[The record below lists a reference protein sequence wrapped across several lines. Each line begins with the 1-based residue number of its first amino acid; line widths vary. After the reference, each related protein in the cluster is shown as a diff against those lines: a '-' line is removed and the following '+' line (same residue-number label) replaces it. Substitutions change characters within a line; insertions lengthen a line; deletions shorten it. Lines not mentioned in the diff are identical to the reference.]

1 MYLSYYKLKH
11 KPFQISTD
19 PRFLWLGEKHEE
31 ALATLK
37 YGVLDNKGFLLL
49 TGDVG
54 TGKTTLINALL
65 NSLDKNTFVASIRD
79 PALDPL
85 EFFQYTAHAFGM
97 KASNIN
103 SKVAFLIQFEE
114 FLLDAYKNRRK
125 VLLIIDEAQRMSQ
138 ELLEEVRLLSNIE
151 KEESKLINIF
161 FVGQIEFNEILLQHE
176 NRAIRQ
182 RVTINYNIETLT
194 EQETRQYIKHRLDV
208 ASIEKVISS
217 FTPIQK
223 MENGE
228 YVRQGYTLPLPDTRK
243 QIFTTKAIQEIYR
256 FAKGYP
262 RLINIICDRALLT
275 GYVEGSRTITD
286 SHIRECVKELEI
298 PHSHP
303 KDTPTR
309 VMSESAAVTNI
320 NLVKTGQSNRKIA
333 EDTISSSKETSF
345 QTPGQHIPPPTD
357 HPRDDKSAQELLSDL
372 EKLVQKKERPP
383 ERLIQSPSLDQV
395 EVPEKAFP
403 FPYGNYK
410 NLIYLVV
417 AVAFGVLLY
426 ISFSPTTLFNS
437 NFQQNSDESH
447 LPLRKTTGEQTPT
460 EPIADEQSPKPMN
473 TSTETTGPLQPMEE
487 KNGIIDHSGDK
498 NKTDLPGKTV
508 SHSSS
513 LLIPQMNKGIDNK
526 ETKTVILNNQT
537 PLNTSAASENTSKPK
552 NSITQEKKE
561 ITTKIQQLKELI
573 TFQTLTI
580 SFAPGSTLPRDES
593 LKKLDNLI
601 EALRTHSSFKVTVT
615 YYTNGNADDSMDAKL
630 IEYQAGAIKSY
641 LMGKGLNAERITIL
655 KRDKQN
661 IPPFKND
668 TASETSN
675 HSVEIYVN
683 R

>member
-1 MYLSYYKLKH
+1 MYLSFYKLKH

-103 SKVAFLIQFEE
+103 SKVSFLIQFEE
-114 FLLDAYKNRRK
+114 FLLEAYTNKRK

-208 ASIEKVISS
+208 ASIEKVVSS
-217 FTPIQK
+217 FTPVQK

-243 QIFTTKAIQEIYR
+243 DIFTPNAIQEIYK

-275 GYVEGSRTITD
+275 GYVEGSKTITD
-286 SHIRECVKELEI
+286 SHVRECVKELEI
-298 PHSHP
+298 PHSQQ
-303 KDTPTR
+303 KNKPTK
-309 VMSESAAVTNI
+309 VSESNAVANI
-320 NLVKTGQSNRKIA
+320 HLVKTGQNIRKIA
-333 EDTISSSKETSF
+333 ENNISPSKDKSF
-345 QTPGQHIPPPTD
+345 QATEQITEEPPDPS
-357 HPRDDKSAQELLSDL
+357 HENKSAQELLSDL
-372 EKLVQKKERPP
+372 EKLVRKKEKQP
-383 ERLIQSPSLDQV
+383 ELPDQSPPLNQE
-395 EVPEKAFP
+395 EVLKKAFQ
-403 FPYGNYK
+403 FGDYK
-410 NLIYLVV
+410 NLIYFIV
-417 AVAFGVLLY
+417 ALAFGVLLY

-437 NFQQNSDESH
+437 NIQHIPGETQPH
-447 LPLRKTTGEQTPT
+447 LEKAQGEEGPAEQITNDQAPVQMDQSAKETGT
-460 EPIADEQSPKPMN
+460 
-473 TSTETTGPLQPMEE
+473 LQPME
-487 KNGIIDHSGDK
+487 D
-498 NKTDLPGKTV
+498 KTDATKPDGPT
-508 SHSSS
+508 
-513 LLIPQMNKGIDNK
+513 NKI
-526 ETKTVILNNQT
+526 V
-537 PLNTSAASENTSKPK
+537 
-552 NSITQEKKE
+552 QEKDK
-561 ITTKIQQLKELI
+561 ITSKIQQLKELI
-573 TFQTLTI
+573 TFQKLII
-580 SFAPGSTLPRDES
+580 SFAPDSILPQDES
-593 LKKLDNLI
+593 LKKLDTLI

-615 YYTNGNADDSMDAKL
+615 YYINGNADDAMPAKL

-641 LMGKGLNAERITIL
+641 LMGKGLKGERINIL
-655 KRDKQN
+655 KRDKQS
-661 IPPFKND
+661 ISPFKDDN
-668 TASETSN
+668 TSEPSN
-675 HSVEIYVN
+675 HSVEIYID

>member
-1 MYLSYYKLKH
+1 MYLSFYKLKH

-97 KASNIN
+97 KASKIN
-103 SKVAFLIQFEE
+103 SKVSFLIQFEE
-114 FLLDAYKNRRK
+114 FLLDAYKNKRK

-194 EQETRQYIKHRLDV
+194 EQETRKYIKHRLDV
-208 ASIEKVISS
+208 ASIEKVVSS
-217 FTPIQK
+217 FTPVQK

-243 QIFTTKAIQEIYR
+243 EIFTSKAIQEIYK

-298 PHSHP
+298 PHSQQKNKP
-303 KDTPTR
+303 AK
-309 VMSESAAVTNI
+309 VSESATVTNI
-320 NLVKTGQSNRKIA
+320 NLVKTTQTSKKVA
-333 EDTISSSKETSF
+333 ENTISPSKDKTF
-345 QTPGQHIPPPTD
+345 QATEKNIADPIEPSHE
-357 HPRDDKSAQELLSDL
+357 DKSTQELLSDL
-372 EKLVQKKERPP
+372 EQLVQKKEKLP
-383 ERLIQSPSLDQV
+383 ESPDPHPTLNKELIL
-395 EVPEKAFP
+395 EKASH
-403 FPYGNYK
+403 YGNYK
-410 NLIYLVV
+410 HIFYLIV

-437 NFQQNSDESH
+437 NVLQSQDEAQT
-447 LPLRKTTGEQTPT
+447 PLEKAEGEQAPAEQIISKKTLIQLNQSAEDIGPL
-460 EPIADEQSPKPMN
+460 ESIADKNDFTEQSVAKDKMDSTGKTASNSSSSLTPANNKNLDNKEAKTLTN
-473 TSTETTGPLQPMEE
+473 TKQDTARTAASA
-487 KNGIIDHSGDK
+487 K
-498 NKTDLPGKTV
+498 NKTDP
-508 SHSSS
+508 
-513 LLIPQMNKGIDNK
+513 MNAI
-526 ETKTVILNNQT
+526 
-537 PLNTSAASENTSKPK
+537 A
-552 NSITQEKKE
+552 QEKDD
-561 ITTKIQQLKELI
+561 ITTKIQQLKKLI
-573 TFQTLTI
+573 TFQKLVV
-580 SFAPGSTLPRDES
+580 SFAPDSTLPQDES

-601 EALRTHSSFKVTVT
+601 DALRTHSSFKVTVT
-615 YYTNGNADDSMDAKL
+615 YYINGNANDAMPAKL

-641 LMGKGLNAERITIL
+641 LMGKGLKAERITIL
-655 KRDKQN
+655 KRDKQS
-661 IPPFKND
+661 ISPFKND
-668 TASETSN
+668 EPSGATN
-675 HSVEIYVN
+675 HSVEIYVD